1 MTPEQLEGRPTRVP
15 TSSRLGELIHEMA
28 TGKPAFSAK
37 SQASLIAA
45 IVSSEPASM
54 ATHQPMTPPAL
65 EGVVAECL
73 AKAAWL

>member
-1 MTPEQLEGRPTRVP
+1 MP
-15 TSSRLGELIHEMA
+15 TSSRLDEVIYEMA
-28 TGKPAFSAK
+28 MGNPAFSAK

-65 EGVVAECL
+65 EGVVAKCL
-73 AKAAWL
+73 GKAAWL